1 MKKKRLLIFIILV
14 ISLTLPYLVIKKFSI
29 NIDEVVLLLKG
40 SNKKPL
46 IIAMGID
53 TIFILSYSLSLYYLY
68 KIVVRNIRMLDVIKA
83 SIISWFIFNTMPFG
97 FLTGDAVKIIYIS
110 RRYKKKIA
118 HLVVSSTLQRI
129 VSTTIFITIFLIS
142 MIYTYLHFANVSNNA
157 LITFIVIVLLTSIS
171 IAIFSNEKLLEKFLR
186 AIKFVKEKHIREILR
201 AVNEA
206 KKHKKNIMIASFFS
220 AIHWMSGI
228 FIPYVFLLS
237 FGVKIS
243 IPLLAVAYIFY
254 SFIDN
259 MPAVLPS
266 NVGIHES
273 AMTTAFILV
282 GIDKN
287 IAATVTLLVRVIT
300 VVFEIGFTGII
311 SYFLGIKE
319 IKSYLRVKETNSSI

>member
-1 MKKKRLLIFIILV
+1 
-14 ISLTLPYLVIKKFSI
+14 
-29 NIDEVVLLLKG
+29 
-40 SNKKPL
+40 
-46 IIAMGID
+46 
-53 TIFILSYSLSLYYLY
+53 IFILSYALSLYFLY
-68 KIVVRNIRMLDVIKA
+68 KIVIKNIKFLDVIKA
-83 SIISWFIFNTMPFG
+83 SIISWFLFNTMPFG
-97 FLTGDAVKIIYIS
+97 FITGDAAKIIYIS
-110 RRYKKKIA
+110 KKYKKKIS
-118 HLVVSSTLQRI
+118 HLVVPTTLQRI
-129 VSTTIFITIFLIS
+129 VSTTVFIMIFFVSI
-142 MIYTYLHFANVSNNA
+142 MYTYLHYKNVGNNTFFTFTIIVA
-157 LITFIVIVLLTSIS
+157 LTMLSIVV
-171 IAIFSNEKLLEKFLR
+171 FSSEKLLEKFLR
-186 AIKFVKEKHIREILR
+186 SIRFVKEKHIKDILLS
-201 AVNEA
+201 VKQA
-206 KKHKKNIMIASFFS
+206 KKHKKNIVIASFFS
-220 AIHWMSGI
+220 TIHWISGI

-266 NVGIHES
+266 NIGIHES
-273 AMTTAFILV
+273 AMTAAFILV